1 MTQKIIPINSISET
15 ADDTLLELS
24 SSEMN
29 DKHTATLKLLLDNNN
44 TEKMY
49 SRINNKYEYVITKK
63 TKVVFIL
70 MPKWAQ
76 FLPPYGLARLSSVCK
91 ETGYETISYDYNIDA
106 YYKLRSLND
115 SLYGTSGENDF
126 KWLSNEYSS
135 RIETIL
141 NPIIDV
147 WLGDI
152 VSQKPDVV
160 GFSLYYTN
168 VLPSLRM
175 AKLLKERLPNVK
187 IIAGGSHI
195 NSKWDSGVYDNVDHA
210 LRGEGEELILQFLD
224 KIENNIPVTEYFL
237 IADMSKKINIDQ
249 LPFPDYSDFD
259 LERYVLK
266 NTISTEISRGC
277 VAKCTFCDETFF
289 WKFRSRAS
297 GGIIN
302 EIEHQYRNYHTRN
315 VLFLDSLVNG
325 NIKELHQFAKQV
337 IEKNLRITWNGYARA
352 DKRMDYEFY
361 KDLKASGCMS
371 LNYGVESGS
380 QPVLDSMKKNITA
393 EIIENNIKDGY
404 RAGLKNLTQ
413 WMLGYPN
420 ERTVDIAK
428 TFTLIWRI
436 HWYRLEWISRTSCQ
450 LGANTRLLADLEK
463 FNIAHAYTHDKIKTH
478 KRLLDEWHTKDFE
491 NTKLHRLIRYKSIN
505 ILCLELPKYKHN
517 EGSHKSNHFSSQY
530 TARYE
535 TQFDYNSETDLY
547 QDVEYEE
554 FDYEIIKDP
563 LLTSRFKVTLV
574 NEVFALI
581 RTLWRAHKKQSMDFY
596 IKFDPVWDLNEYGQ
610 QLADDS
616 FKAEYTFNINNEG
629 NWTIDANV
637 NINFPENPYA
647 PWLKELDDFNDF
659 NLDLCWT
666 GTGNWK

>member
-1 MTQKIIPINSISET
+1 MTQKIIPINSNSEI
-15 ADDTLLELS
+15 ADNTSLELS
-24 SSEMN
+24 SSDMN
-29 DKHTATLKLLLDNNN
+29 DKHTATLKLLLDNNVG
-44 TEKMY
+44 EPMY
-49 SRINNKYEYVITKK
+49 SKINNKYEYVISKK

-91 ETGYETISYDYNIDA
+91 ESGYETISYDYNIDA
-106 YYKLRSLND
+106 YYKLRLIND
-115 SLYGTSGENDF
+115 SFYGSSGENDF
-126 KWLSNEYSS
+126 KWLSNEYST
-135 RIETIL
+135 RIESVL

-147 WLGDI
+147 WLEDI
-152 VSQKPDVV
+152 VNQKPDVI

-175 AKLLKERLPNVK
+175 AKLLKERLPNTK
-187 IIAGGSHI
+187 IIVGGSHI
-195 NSKWDSGVYDNVDHA
+195 NSKWDSGIYDNVDHA

-224 KIENNIPVTEYFL
+224 KIENNEKVNEYFL
-237 IADMSKKINIDQ
+237 EADSSKKINIDQ

-289 WKFRSRAS
+289 WRFRSRAS

-302 EIEHQYRNYHTRN
+302 EIEHQYRNYNTRN

-337 IEKNLRITWNGYARA
+337 IEKKLRITWNGYARA

-404 RAGLKNLTQ
+404 KAGLKNLTQ

-463 FNIAHAYTHDKIKTH
+463 YNIAKDFTYDKIKVP
-478 KRLLDEWHTKDFE
+478 KKLLDQWYTNDYE
-491 NTKLHRLIRYKSIN
+491 NTKLHRLVRFKSLN
-505 ILCLELPKYKHN
+505 ILCMELPKYKIN
-517 EGSHKSNHFSSQY
+517 EGVDKIKHYSNQY
-530 TARYE
+530 SIYYE
-535 TQFDYNSETDLY
+535 KPLNYTSDVDIY
-547 QDVEYEE
+547 QDVEYED
-554 FDYEIIKDP
+554 FDYEVIKDP
-563 LLTSRFKVTLV
+563 LLNSRFKITLV
-574 NEVFALI
+574 NEIFAVI
-581 RTLWRAHKKQSMDFY
+581 RTLWRAHKKQKMYFK
-596 IKFDPVWDLNEYGQ
+596 IKFDPVWDLNEYGSA
-610 QLADDS
+610 LADES
-616 FKAEYTFNINNEG
+616 FQAEYEFK
-629 NWTIDANV
+629 IDHIGRYTLKAK
-637 NINFPENPYA
+637 IIIQFPKNPYA
-647 PWLKELDDFNDF
+647 PWLMEEHDFKDF
-659 NLDLCWT
+659 DLDLDYTET
-666 GTGNWK
+666 GVWY